1 MDNLKKSNKY
11 IIALLVLMYLIVA
24 MGDNFKGIF
33 VPYFKQ
39 EFGVGNTQI
48 GYVMMF
54 SLFAY
59 AVFQFVGGKLI
70 GKLGYRKVIVL
81 GFSIAA
87 VSLAVLMFSS
97 SFAML
102 LAGMFLLNVG
112 MAFFNISVC
121 TLGPALSVKSAVF
134 LMNMIVFSYSI
145 GTTTIQK
152 VSGTLLSSG
161 MPWRSF
167 FGFMLV
173 VILAVMVYL
182 LIIKIP
188 YEPVVEKETINKYKI
203 FSDPMLYLYIFSL
216 GAYLASEYGIGNWF
230 VNYMNEVYGLDSAA
244 AAVYVSI
251 FFGAKTVGVLVGG
264 FIVDRI
270 GHYKSIL
277 IYGVIASLMAFAGI
291 ALGQKGLL
299 LFALSGL
306 FYSAISPT
314 LIATISE
321 NFTSDTSYATGLI
334 MMFGTLIAMI
344 VSLLIGV
351 LNDSIGT
358 QYAFYLIAITLA
370 LSTIVSFAI
379 SKIKKTR
386 TSAE

>member
-70 GKLGYRKVIVL
+70 GKLGYKKVIVL

-87 VSLAVLMFSS
+87 AALAVLMFCGN
-97 SFAML
+97 FAML
-102 LAGMFLLNVG
+102 LVGMFLLNVG

-121 TLGPALSVKSAVF
+121 TLGPALDVKSAVF

-161 MPWRSF
+161 IPWRSF

-188 YEPVVEKETINKYKI
+188 YEPVVEKETANKYKI
-203 FSDPMLYLYIFSL
+203 FSNPMLYLYIFAL

-244 AAVYVSI
+244 AAVYVSV

-277 IYGVIASLMAFAGI
+277 IYGVIASIMAFAGI
-291 ALGQKGLL
+291 ALGQKGLM

-334 MMFGTLIAMI
+334 MMFGTLIAMV

-351 LNDSIGT
+351 LNDSIGSR
-358 QYAFYLIAITLA
+358 YAFYLIAITLL
-370 LSTIVSFAI
+370 LSTLISFVI
-379 SKIKKTR
+379 SKKQIKK
-386 TSAE
+386 

>member
-39 EFGVGNTQI
+39 EFAVGNTQI

-54 SLFAY
+54 SLFTY
-59 AVFQFVGGKLI
+59 AVFQFIGGKLI
-70 GKLGYRKVIVL
+70 GRLGYKKVIVL

-87 VSLAVLMFSS
+87 AALVVLMFSG

-102 LAGMFLLNVG
+102 LVGMFLLNVG

-121 TLGPALSVKSAVF
+121 TLGPALTVKSAVL

-145 GTTTIQK
+145 GTTIVQK
-152 VSGTLLSSG
+152 VSGTLLESG
-161 MPWRSF
+161 IPWRSF
-167 FGFMLV
+167 FGFMLA

-182 LIIKIP
+182 LTIKIP
-188 YEPVVEKETINKYKI
+188 YEPVVEKKAENKYKI
-203 FSDPMLYLYIFSL
+203 FANPMLYLYIFSV

-230 VNYMNEVYGLDSAA
+230 VNYMNEVYGLDSAK

-251 FFGAKTVGVLVGG
+251 FFAAKTVGVLVGG

-277 IYGVIASLMAFAGI
+277 IYGAIASVMAFAGI
-291 ALGQKGLL
+291 AAGQNGLL

-334 MMFGTLIAMI
+334 MMFGTLIAMV

-358 QYAFYLIAITLA
+358 RYAFYLIAITL
-370 LSTIVSFAI
+370 LVSTLISFVI
-379 SKIKKTR
+379 SKKRIKK
-386 TSAE
+386 